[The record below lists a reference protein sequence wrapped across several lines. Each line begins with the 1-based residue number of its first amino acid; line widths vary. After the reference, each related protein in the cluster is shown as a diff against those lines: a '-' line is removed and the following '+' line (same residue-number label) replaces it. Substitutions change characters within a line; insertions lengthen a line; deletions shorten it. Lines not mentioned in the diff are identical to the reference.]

1 MFPHFKIT
9 FSVFFISA
17 EIQQVKKSS
26 TNQQEFKEI
35 AQEKNKHL
43 RAEKTVLENALK
55 EANEKLNE
63 LSKKYEDLAQQN
75 KLSKKRESLLQ
86 FENEEYTA
94 KLERLENTVKELQ
107 EALKDSEEIIDDLN
121 QKANQ
126 VKSNKRFFE
135 NEKVINQFNEDVLN
149 ETKDNEQRIKEDL
162 QIAENKIDEYSQK
175 IMRLENQLKCYHQHE
190 EPNVSKAQIIENNT
204 EEQLKSEMKML
215 KKALET
221 KDKAT
226 AKTAKEYIS
235 QDEHIRELERLK
247 SLNFQLRENL
257 MKKDKEPVELGKS
270 FGINEQTTV
279 IETEEDSALE
289 VDADE
294 SVFSM
299 KFNLIYLVPV
309 SPKLVVDQKITFFPQ
324 FVRVKLFEV
333 S

>member
-1 MFPHFKIT
+1 M
-9 FSVFFISA
+9 
-17 EIQQVKKSS
+17 
-26 TNQQEFKEI
+26 
-35 AQEKNKHL
+35 
-43 RAEKTVLENALK
+43 
-55 EANEKLNE
+55 
-63 LSKKYEDLAQQN
+63 
-75 KLSKKRESLLQ
+75 
-86 FENEEYTA
+86 
-94 KLERLENTVKELQ
+94 
-107 EALKDSEEIIDDLN
+107 KDSEEIIDDLN

-221 KDKAT
+221 KDKAI

-279 IETEEDSALE
+279 IETEEESALE

>member
-1 MFPHFKIT
+1 M
-9 FSVFFISA
+9 
-17 EIQQVKKSS
+17 
-26 TNQQEFKEI
+26 
-35 AQEKNKHL
+35 
-43 RAEKTVLENALK
+43 
-55 EANEKLNE
+55 
-63 LSKKYEDLAQQN
+63 
-75 KLSKKRESLLQ
+75 
-86 FENEEYTA
+86 
-94 KLERLENTVKELQ
+94 
-107 EALKDSEEIIDDLN
+107 KDSEEIIDDLN

-135 NEKVINQFNEDVLN
+135 NEKVINQFNEDVSN

-162 QIAENKIDEYSQK
+162 QTAENKIDEYSQK

-190 EPNVSKAQIIENNT
+190 EPSVSKAQIIENST

-215 KKALET
+215 KKALKT
-221 KDKAT
+221 KDKAI

-279 IETEEDSALE
+279 IDTEEESALE

-309 SPKLVVDQKITFFPQ
+309 SPKLVVNQKITFFPQ
-324 FVRVKLFEV
+324 FARVKLFEV

>member
-1 MFPHFKIT
+1 M
-9 FSVFFISA
+9 
-17 EIQQVKKSS
+17 QQVKKSS

-135 NEKVINQFNEDVLN
+135 NEKVINQFNEDVSN

-162 QIAENKIDEYSQK
+162 QTAENKIDEYSQK

-190 EPNVSKAQIIENNT
+190 EPSVSKAQIIENNT

-221 KDKAT
+221 KDKAI

-247 SLNFQLRENL
+247 SLNFQLQENL
-257 MKKDKEPVELGKS
+257 MKKDKEAAELGKS

-279 IETEEDSALE
+279 TETEEESVLE

-309 SPKLVVDQKITFFPQ
+309 SPKLLVNQKITFFPQ

>member
-1 MFPHFKIT
+1 M
-9 FSVFFISA
+9 
-17 EIQQVKKSS
+17 
-26 TNQQEFKEI
+26 
-35 AQEKNKHL
+35 
-43 RAEKTVLENALK
+43 
-55 EANEKLNE
+55 
-63 LSKKYEDLAQQN
+63 
-75 KLSKKRESLLQ
+75 
-86 FENEEYTA
+86 
-94 KLERLENTVKELQ
+94 
-107 EALKDSEEIIDDLN
+107 KDSEEIIDDLN

-135 NEKVINQFNEDVLN
+135 NEKVINQFNEDVSN

-190 EPNVSKAQIIENNT
+190 EPSVSKAQIIENNT

-221 KDKAT
+221 KDKAI

-279 IETEEDSALE
+279 IDTEEESALE

-309 SPKLVVDQKITFFPQ
+309 SPKLVVNQKITFFPQ
-324 FVRVKLFEV
+324 FARVKLFEV